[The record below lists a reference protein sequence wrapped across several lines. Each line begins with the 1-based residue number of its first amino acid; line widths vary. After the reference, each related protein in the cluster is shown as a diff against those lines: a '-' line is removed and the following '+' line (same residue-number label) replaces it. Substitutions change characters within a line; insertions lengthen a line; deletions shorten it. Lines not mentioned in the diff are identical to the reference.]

1 MINKNSKILIIGL
14 GLIGGSYAEGF
25 SKKGYKVYGL
35 DINNESI
42 EYDKNNNFII
52 DGCTLPT
59 REFVN
64 QFDLIIFSLYPKL
77 IIEWLN
83 NYQDFIKPNTIIT
96 DVTGIKGWLVKEI
109 KQILRKDLEFIG
121 AHPMAGREV
130 SGVKN
135 SDSNIFKGANYI
147 ITPENNSNKA
157 IEIAKEIGKIL
168 EFKNISILSVEE
180 HDEMI
185 GFLSQLT
192 HCIAISLM
200 TCKESKHLV
209 EYTGDSFR
217 DLTRIAKINEN
228 LWSELF
234 FLNKEELL
242 KQINL
247 YLENFNVLKQALET
261 DNVEKVKEIMRDS
274 TLKRSYFDRKC

>member
-1 MINKNSKILIIGL
+1 MINKNNKILIIGL
-14 GLIGGSYAEGF
+14 GLIGGSYAEGL

-42 EYDKNNNFII
+42 EYAKNNNFII

>member
-1 MINKNSKILIIGL
+1 MINKNNKILIIGL
-14 GLIGGSYAEGF
+14 GLIGGSYAEGL

-42 EYDKNNNFII
+42 EYAKNNNFII

-135 SDSNIFKGANYI
+135 SDSNIFKGSNYI
-147 ITPENNSNKA
+147 ITPDNNSNKA

>member
-1 MINKNSKILIIGL
+1 MINKNNKILIIGL
-14 GLIGGSYAEGF
+14 GLIGGSYAEGL

-42 EYDKNNNFII
+42 EYAKNNNFII

-135 SDSNIFKGANYI
+135 SDSNIFKGANFI

>member
-14 GLIGGSYAEGF
+14 GLIGGSYAEGL

-42 EYDKNNNFII
+42 EYAKNNNFII

>member
-1 MINKNSKILIIGL
+1 LINKNNKILIIGL
-14 GLIGGSYAEGF
+14 GLIGGSYAEGL

-42 EYDKNNNFII
+42 EYAKNNNFII

-135 SDSNIFKGANYI
+135 SDYNIFKGANYI

>member
-1 MINKNSKILIIGL
+1 LINKNNKILIIGL
-14 GLIGGSYAEGF
+14 GLIGGSYAEGL

-42 EYDKNNNFII
+42 EYAKNNNFII